1 MHYMTVD
8 ELKDYIKK
16 SKSTIYKLTSSNEI
30 PHLKKG
36 GLLFKKE
43 EIDKWLEHSTVP
55 SKDQIENN
63 IPKLLKPIRNGN
75 SI

>member
-1 MHYMTVD
+1 
-8 ELKDYIKK
+8 
-16 SKSTIYKLTSSNEI
+16 LTSSNEI

-36 GLLFKKE
+36 NLLFKKE
-43 EIDKWLEHSTVP
+43 DIDKWLEHSTVP

-63 IPKLLKPIRNGN
+63 ISKLLKPISNGN